1 MNTHAEY
8 RRHVHQPET
17 TSLPETAARED
28 ISHLARHGDP
38 SVARPGLT
46 TPTDRHVVWVRP
58 TEVHAYAG
66 TAIGRGNDLQA
77 ELTRRARR
85 APLNVTRAAR
95 RAIPDLKRHAPTSS
109 ARQEGLQL

>member
-8 RRHVHQPET
+8 RRHIRQPET
-17 TSLPETAARED
+17 TSSPETLGSED

-38 SVARPGLT
+38 SLTRPEPTTLT
-46 TPTDRHVVWVRP
+46 GRRIAWVRP

-66 TAIGRGNDLQA
+66 TAIGRGIDLQA

-85 APLNVTRAAR
+85 VPLNVTRAAR
-95 RAIPDLKRHAPTSS
+95 RAVPDLKRHAPTSS